1 MFPGP
6 RGTIVN
12 GTSLILFASGA
23 DVSVDFDLSFLAQ
36 IALFGLFITLIKP
49 ILIDPLMRLYE
60 ERERQTD
67 GARGSARSLDA
78 EANELRARYEIEIE
92 AVRRDASSE
101 RYRLRAET
109 AKLEAT
115 MQEDAKAD
123 AARILSEGRAKV
135 AAEVAKLRSELDASR
150 PALAEQ
156 IASKL
161 LGREVKS

>member
-78 EANELRARYEIEIE
+78 EANELRTRYEVEIE
-92 AVRRDASSE
+92 AVRREAAAE
-101 RYRLRAET
+101 RDRLRADT

-115 MQEDAKAD
+115 MHEEAKAD

-135 AAEVAKLRSELDASR
+135 AAEVAKLRTELEAAR